1 MRFFIK
7 DFFSKCDQIRRKL
20 QIWSHLLKKSLM
32 ENFIFCAVGQ
42 KHTLDSVKHLWWSC
56 LAKSVN
62 DFYPLTIFARK
73 LHYNFSTMYS
83 ICLSDLYNKF
93 RNMLEQTLHSQMRI
107 QAAATSKME
116 RFVHKVLHLGC
127 CSSPRSASDSSVQ
140 IMRE

>member
-107 QAAATSKME
+107 Q
-116 RFVHKVLHLGC
+116 GC
-127 CSSPRSASDSSVQ
+127 CNIQDGALCAQSAPSWMLQQSQ
-140 IMRE
+140 IRL